1 MQRRAAH
8 RDNLEI
14 EVVAGHEVAPVV
26 AELCVRNGG
35 NDLAEEGFAGWIS
48 GLVKY
53 YVSSGIKYTSE

>member
-14 EVVAGHEVAPVV
+14 EIVAGHEVAPVV

-53 YVSSGIKYTSE
+53 